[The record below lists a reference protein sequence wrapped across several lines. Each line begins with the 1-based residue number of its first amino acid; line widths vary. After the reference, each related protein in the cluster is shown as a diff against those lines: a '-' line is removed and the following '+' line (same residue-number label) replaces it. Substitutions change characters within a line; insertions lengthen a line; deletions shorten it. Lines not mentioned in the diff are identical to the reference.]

1 MIKKKKLISI
11 LLAVMLFIVFNLL
24 FVLNGCSN
32 NNSNETGETVVE
44 QNHSITAD
52 EDDEPEVSENS
63 AEETEVS
70 ENENNSQEN
79 DTESE
84 KEQAGSSKS
93 SNTYSEE
100 EGNTLEDIYQRLLES
115 GKPSII
121 VFSYDAD
128 CCASTKAFFDKYNDG
143 VMELMDAYTGDF
155 DALFINT
162 GIPGEKNM
170 DTAVEIASQNNVLN
184 IPSILILDKSGNA
197 FEVIEGPFDEVEV
210 KKVLDGMING

>member
-1 MIKKKKLISI
+1 
-11 LLAVMLFIVFNLL
+11 V
-24 FVLNGCSN
+24 
-32 NNSNETGETVVE
+32 ETVVE
-44 QNHSITAD
+44 RSQDIDSNEGEETVAD
-52 EDDEPEVSENS
+52 SGESGVSENTS
-63 AEETEVS
+63 QETDVL
-70 ENENNSQEN
+70 EN
-79 DTESE
+79 DTEDE
-84 KEQAGSSKS
+84 KEETDPSKD

-100 EGNTLEDIYQRLLES
+100 EGNTLEDIYQRFLES

-128 CCASTKAFFDKYNDG
+128 CCPSTKAFFEEYNDG

-184 IPSILILDKSGNA
+184 MPSILILDRSGTA
-197 FEVIEGPFDEVEV
+197 YRVIEGPFDEVEV
-210 KKVLDGMING
+210 KKVLDGMIND